1 MQADTVLGGRS
12 VVTGRRKMKGVMDK
26 PIILNVS
33 MKQLKIYQIVHFEY
47 VQFIMCP

>member
-1 MQADTVLGGRS
+1 MKGLQKVL
-12 VVTGRRKMKGVMDK
+12 GVMDK
-26 PIILNVS
+26 SIILTVL